1 MEERKLIQ
9 LHDTLKAGAPRGRVG
24 GLGAGTHRGGV
35 AAAPAAGLPDSPL
48 YRHFVKEGA
57 QLVDVMVGVPKHEG
71 TRMTFDEDG
80 EAPPAPA
87 PAAAAGTAEPEEA
100 EEGGGVAGSGFTL
113 KHMKRAVEAFL
124 GAAKGGRAR
133 EKWVRS
139 AALEAAEEAG
149 LAEAAEL
156 YSKAL
161 RKLLKKGRV
170 REEEGGHLVAC
181 GAAQEGGAAQ
191 RKRARSGSEA
201 K

>member
-1 MEERKLIQ
+1 MEKAKLQ
-9 LHDTLKAGAPRGRVG
+9 ALHDSLKAGAPRGRVG
-24 GLGAGTHRGGV
+24 GLGAGAQRGGV
-35 AAAPAAGLPDSPL
+35 AASASDSPL

-57 QLVDVMVGVPKHEG
+57 VLVEAMVGVPKHEG